1 MDFKKK
7 LKTRLYFGISYVV
20 IGVAMI
26 IVALTVNGT
35 SEYLS
40 PFGTALLVIGIARIR
55 NYFII
60 TKSDE
65 TIKKQQIAETDE
77 RNIAISN
84 KAKSFSFN
92 LYVVLAC
99 IAVIILQIMK
109 ITELATIIG
118 MTVCA
123 LLVIYWIS
131 YFILQKKS

>member
-7 LKTRLYFGISYVV
+7 LRTRFCFGVSYII
-20 IGVAMI
+20 IGLAMI
-26 IVALTVNGT
+26 LVSLFVEGT

-40 PFGTALLVIGIARIR
+40 PFGTALLVIGIARVR
-55 NYFII
+55 NHFII

-92 LYVVLAC
+92 LYIIFAC
-99 IAVIILQIMK
+99 ITVIILQILK
-109 ITELATIIG
+109 VTELATIIG
-118 MTVCA
+118 MTVCV
-123 LLVIYWIS
+123 LLLI
-131 YFILQKKS
+131 

>member
-1 MDFKKK
+1 MNFKKK
-7 LKTRLYFGISYVV
+7 LKTRFYFGVSYII
-20 IGVAMI
+20 IGLAMI
-26 IVALTVNGT
+26 IVSLTVDGT

-40 PFGTALLVIGIARIR
+40 PFGTALLVIGIARVR

-84 KAKSFSFN
+84 KAKSFAFN
-92 LYVVLAC
+92 LYVIFAC
-99 IAVIILQIMK
+99 ITVIILQILK
-109 ITELATIIG
+109 VTELATIIG

-123 LLVIYWIS
+123 LLLIYWVS
-131 YFILQKKS
+131 YFIIRKKS